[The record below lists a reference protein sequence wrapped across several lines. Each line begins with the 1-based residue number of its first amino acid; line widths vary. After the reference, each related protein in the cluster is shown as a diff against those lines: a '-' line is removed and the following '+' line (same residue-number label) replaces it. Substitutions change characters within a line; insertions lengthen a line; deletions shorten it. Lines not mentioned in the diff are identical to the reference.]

1 LDARPAPAEAGIVFV
16 AYFIVTIATIMAN
29 AYATAADLT
38 QARFVL
44 ATLEDVGLP
53 RPWLPRL
60 AALKGAAV
68 IGLLLGLIGVRPL
81 GIAAAIGLVLFF
93 TGALATHVRTRVFHN
108 IAVPGAFFALA
119 AASTALAIGAA

>member
-1 LDARPAPAEAGIVFV
+1 VST
-16 AYFIVTIATIMAN
+16 AYVIVTIATIMAN
-29 AYATAADLT
+29 AYATVADLT

-44 ATLEDVGLP
+44 ATMDEVGVP

-68 IGLLLGLIGVRPL
+68 TGLLFGLIGVRPL

-93 TGALATHVRTRVFHN
+93 TGALATHVRTRVFRN
-108 IAVPGAFFALA
+108 IAVPATFFALA
-119 AASTALAIGAA
+119 AASTALAINVR